1 VIRTRVGYTG
11 GTQPDPTYK
20 QLGDHTESFQVDYD
34 PERLSYEALLG
45 WFWKEADPT
54 ERPYG
59 RQYMSAIFYADE
71 AQKKLAL
78 ATGRRA
84 MAGRSGALLLPILP
98 LGPFYRAEDYH
109 QKYYLRRYTALMRE
123 FSAYSERE
131 FEDSTVAMWLNA
143 CVSGDLKR
151 EDLEAE
157 LVRLGLPEA
166 ERQQLLRLAQGA
178 LAQRR
183 R

>member
-34 PERLSYEALLG
+34 PARLSYEALLEH
-45 WFWKEADPT
+45 FWKEADPT

-71 AQKKLAL
+71 AQKQLAL

-84 MAGRSGALLLPILP
+84 MAGKSGPMLLPILP
-98 LGPFYRAEDYH
+98 LDTFHRAEDYH

-123 FSAYSERE
+123 FGAYSERE

-143 CVSGDLKR
+143 CVAGELKR
-151 EDLEAE
+151 EDLVAE
-157 LVRLGLPEA
+157 LERLALPETDLQ
-166 ERQQLLRLAQGA
+166 RLLKLAQGA